1 MKIFGKTIS
10 KHALFRIGAILL
22 TLLVL
27 GTSAGIYAKYVRE
40 VRVKGTLKVD
50 GAAADTEAPDDTGK
64 GLDETEAPEV
74 TEGPVI
80 TDEPEVTDEP
90 VITEEPEAV
99 PEIISFEARAELAP
113 VGGEDLDCYLY
124 IELGGD
130 AVPGAEWLPV
140 EGARGRHGG
149 SVYVYANGGLP
160 VIVDPGEDGGIIVNA
175 DGALCV
181 RVSYE
186 ASAEAEV
193 FGCLVPAY
201 DGETP
206 ASLYN
211 DHQ

>member
-27 GTSAGIYAKYVRE
+27 GTSAGIYAKYVHE
-40 VRVKGTLKVD
+40 VRVNGTLKVD
-50 GAAADTEAPDDTGK
+50 GAAADTEAP
-64 GLDETEAPEV
+64 EV

-80 TDEPEVTDEP
+80 TEEPEVTDEP

-113 VGGEDLDCYLY
+113 VGGEDFDCYLY

-149 SVYVYANGGLP
+149 SVYVYASGGLP

-193 FGCLVPAY
+193 FGCLIPAY